1 MEWWKCLVYGPELD
15 LALIGLQNAGK
26 TSFARVLA
34 RGDDADAPRP
44 TVGYEVNKFRRKKL
58 RMRCVDMGGARR
70 FRPLWERHCED
81 AHVIVW
87 VVDSADVDGAVEAK
101 DALRETL
108 GSTGLAG
115 IPLLVLGNKSDLTG
129 ARGIPELVDALGL
142 NDIVGR

>member
-1 MEWWKCLVYGPELD
+1 M
-15 LALIGLQNAGK
+15 
-26 TSFARVLA
+26 
-34 RGDDADAPRP
+34 
-44 TVGYEVNKFRRKKL
+44 NKFRRKKL

-142 NDIVGR
+142 KDIVGREASKAHLVAKAFSLGPPHTPWWLLLSPCATTPIG